1 MDLDRSNIWP
11 GKLGGS
17 GTEAEII
24 VDGEDERLEVK
35 VGQQP
40 EAQETLA
47 EKGTQPT
54 RWGVWPGTVQVTFER
69 EFLVDFEGCTKNR
82 FMKNASPTPRYGF
95 AALTFC
101 RCLFCI
107 PCM

>member
-1 MDLDRSNIWP
+1 MPVPNFFCLFQVLCLATFYFWSRSNLVCFPFPTSGLGPLIEPMDLDRSNIWP

-17 GTEAEII
+17 GTVAEII

-54 RWGVWPGTVQVTFER
+54 RWGVWPGTVQVT
-69 EFLVDFEGCTKNR
+69 
-82 FMKNASPTPRYGF
+82 
-95 AALTFC
+95 
-101 RCLFCI
+101 I
-107 PCM
+107 